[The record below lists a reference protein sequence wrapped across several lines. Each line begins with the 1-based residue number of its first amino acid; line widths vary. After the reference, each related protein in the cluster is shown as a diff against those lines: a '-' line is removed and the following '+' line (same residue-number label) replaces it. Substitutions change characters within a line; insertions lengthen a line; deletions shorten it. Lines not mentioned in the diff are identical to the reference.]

1 VALQDNNY
9 MVATSRDERIASPAE
24 KKAMI
29 RSLQI
34 ANFRGFHRLDVDGFA
49 KINILV
55 GRSASGKTAFLEAI
69 RLALGATP
77 QVAWAIN
84 SQRMFQFVPPNP
96 TRAQFEAAWSALFF
110 DFRTD
115 ETISLRAQDDQGRK
129 ASLAVF
135 FDKQNTLTLPSI
147 PDAPSLPPTTISPLT
162 FQRSSFDG
170 EDSTVVASV
179 TPQGSLNL
187 GQGAELGAAVEL
199 ITPWPANVGQASN
212 WFSQLSIAN
221 QEHEIVEAVCK
232 QFHEI
237 TGLTVEAPIGSFP
250 VLYATVRHRNKK
262 LPVSLVSSGLNKFVS
277 LVIALK
283 ANANGTVLID
293 EVENGIYYQMY
304 GQLWEA
310 IDRFSAES
318 KTQLFL
324 TTHSW
329 ECLRSVAPLIER
341 SPDRFALL
349 QLNHEGDDTG
359 VSIVAGKNAAAAIE
373 GGIEVRG

>member
-1 VALQDNNY
+1 
-9 MVATSRDERIASPAE
+9 M
-24 KKAMI
+24 
-29 RSLQI
+29 
-34 ANFRGFHRLDVDGFA
+34 
-49 KINILV
+49 
-55 GRSASGKTAFLEAI
+55 
-69 RLALGATP
+69 ALGATP